1 MLAAAALCLPAS
13 LSANCYGNCT
23 HLTVDHGYLVGA
35 GGGGSG
41 PVWVGTNWSSIA
53 RLLAERM
60 PDVGALPGMDA
71 NASTMRQLTLSGDYL
86 ADVPLVLPSRLHFR
100 LNGSVQGNLSRH
112 NQAKD
117 ACPYGI
123 RQYFGMCALILI
135 EQGTSFVSVTGGTYT
150 CTGDTAF
157 AISCEG
163 CSNLLIQNL
172 TASGCGNSGD
182 PAPGGNINFFSA
194 GPGVEVRNVE
204 SFHSVRASQLPPAPC
219 SSDPPPAPAGPAAL

>member
-23 HLTVDHGYLVGA
+23 HLTVDHGYMVGA

-150 CTGDTAF
+150 CTG
-157 AISCEG
+157 
-163 CSNLLIQNL
+163 
-172 TASGCGNSGD
+172 
-182 PAPGGNINFFSA
+182 A
-194 GPGVEVRNVE
+194 GPKT
-204 SFHSVRASQLPPAPC
+204 
-219 SSDPPPAPAGPAAL
+219 